1 MRIKNLKLK
10 SAILTLGLSFVLTGC
25 NDYETEIHIDTY
37 KIEKSI
43 ENDEMIEQVSL
54 EIQNEEIEQS
64 DLNEQDEI
72 IEEVI
77 LEQEEVIEYKENI
90 YNTTSLN
97 LREDSNT
104 NCEILTV
111 IDKCQKLVQIED
123 LGEWSYVK
131 YGDLYGYVSNDYIK
145 ELPDEYIEVDIS
157 DQKLKY
163 HNGEEIMLESD
174 VVTGKQNSMD
184 TRIGMF
190 EIYGKQTARYLTG
203 ANYRSYVDY
212 WMPFDGGIGL
222 HDASWRDEFGGEI
235 YINSGS
241 HGCVNLP
248 FDTAKEIYENS
259 EVGTKVLVH
268 K

>member
-10 SAILTLGLSFVLTGC
+10 KAIFTLGLSFVLTGC
-25 NDYETEIHIDTY
+25 NDYEQEKIHIDVY
-37 KIEKSI
+37 NIEKNI
-43 ENDEMIEQVSL
+43 
-54 EIQNEEIEQS
+54 NEEKE
-64 DLNEQDEI
+64 NNI
-72 IEEVI
+72 IEKTEMGI
-77 LEQEEVIEYKENI
+77 LQNAQQVLLEKTEIIEYKENI
-90 YNTTSLN
+90 YNIASLN

-104 NCEILTV
+104 NCGIITV
-111 IDKCQKLVQIED
+111 IDKCQKLIQIED

-131 YGDLYGYVSNDYIK
+131 YGDLFGYVSNEYIK
-145 ELPDEYIEVDIS
+145 ELPDKYIEVDIS
-157 DQKLKY
+157 DQNIKY

-190 EIYGKQTARYLTG
+190 EIYGKQTARYLMG
-203 ANYRSYVDY
+203 NSYVDY

-248 FDTAKEIYENS
+248 FEIAKQIYENS

>member
-1 MRIKNLKLK
+1 MKLKNLKLK
-10 SAILTLGLSFVLTGC
+10 KAIFTIGMSCLITGC
-25 NDYETEIHIDTY
+25 KEYELKEINVETQEIVQDKLAYIDNDIIV
-37 KIEKSI
+37 IS
-43 ENDEMIEQVSL
+43 
-54 EIQNEEIEQS
+54 EEI
-64 DLNEQDEI
+64 
-72 IEEVI
+72 V
-77 LEQEEVIEYKENI
+77 EYKENI
-90 YNTTSLN
+90 YTTANLN
-97 LREDSNT
+97 LRKDANT
-104 NCEILTV
+104 DCEIITV
-111 IDKCQKLVQIED
+111 IDKCQKVVQIED

-131 YGDLYGYVSNDYIK
+131 YNDLYGYVNNNYIK
-145 ELPDEYIEVDIS
+145 ELPDNYIEVDIN
-157 DQKLKY
+157 DQKLEY
-163 HNGEEIMLESD
+163 HIGEEIILESD

-190 EIYGKQTARYLTG
+190 EIYGKQTERFLMG
-203 ANYRSYVDY
+203 RWYVDY

-248 FDTAKEIYENS
+248 FDTAKEIYDNS

>member
-1 MRIKNLKLK
+1 MKLKNLRLK
-10 SAILTLGLSFVLTGC
+10 KAIFVIGMSCLITGC
-25 NDYETEIHIDTY
+25 NKYEEKEIA
-37 KIEKSI
+37 IEMEDISK
-43 ENDEMIEQVSL
+43 EKLEQP
-54 EIQNEEIEQS
+54 
-64 DLNEQDEI
+64 EI
-72 IEEVI
+72 INDVKLLEEQI
-77 LEQEEVIEYKENI
+77 IEYKENI
-90 YNTTSLN
+90 YTTANLN
-97 LREDSNT
+97 LRETGNIEE
-104 NCEILTV
+104 NIITV

-131 YGDLYGYVSNDYIK
+131 YGDLFGYVSNKYIK
-145 ELPDEYIEVDIS
+145 ELPEDYIEVDIS
-157 DQKLKY
+157 DQNIKY
-163 HNGEEIMLESD
+163 HIGEEIILESD

-190 EIYGKQTARYLTG
+190 EIYGKQTARYLMG
-203 ANYRSYVDY
+203 NSYVDY

-248 FDTAKEIYENS
+248 FEIAKQIYETS

>member
-1 MRIKNLKLK
+1 MKVKNLKLK
-10 SAILTLGLSFVLTGC
+10 KAILTLGLSFVLTGC
-25 NDYETEIHIDTY
+25 NNYENETINIEVY
-37 KIEKSI
+37 NIEKNI
-43 ENDEMIEQVSL
+43 NDEKESNITKKTETSILEENIEQVSL
-54 EIQNEEIEQS
+54 IEQT
-64 DLNEQDEI
+64 EI
-72 IEEVI
+72 
-77 LEQEEVIEYKENI
+77 IEYKENI

-97 LREDSNT
+97 LREDSNID
-104 NCEILTV
+104 CEIITV
-111 IDKCQKLVQIED
+111 IDKCQKLIQIEK
-123 LGEWSYVK
+123 LGEWSFVK
-131 YGDLYGYVSNDYIK
+131 YGDLYGYVSNKYIK
-145 ELPDEYIEVDIS
+145 ELPDKYIEIDIS

-190 EIYGKQTARYLTG
+190 EIYGKQTARYLMG
-203 ANYRSYVDY
+203 NSYVDY

-222 HDASWRDEFGGEI
+222 HDASWRNEFGGEI

>member
-1 MRIKNLKLK
+1 MKLKNLKLK
-10 SAILTLGLSFVLTGC
+10 KAIFTIGMSCLITGC
-25 NDYETEIHIDTY
+25 KEYELKEINVETQEIVQDKLAYIDNDIIV
-37 KIEKSI
+37 IS
-43 ENDEMIEQVSL
+43 
-54 EIQNEEIEQS
+54 EEI
-64 DLNEQDEI
+64 
-72 IEEVI
+72 V
-77 LEQEEVIEYKENI
+77 EYKENI
-90 YNTTSLN
+90 YTTANLN
-97 LREDSNT
+97 LRKDANT
-104 NCEILTV
+104 DCEIITV
-111 IDKCQKLVQIED
+111 IDKCQKVARIED

-131 YGDLYGYVSNDYIK
+131 YNDLYGYVNNSYINK
-145 ELPDEYIEVDIS
+145 LPDNYIEVDIS
-157 DQKLKY
+157 EQNIKY
-163 HNGEEIMLESD
+163 HIGEEIILDSD

-190 EIYGKQTARYLTG
+190 EIYGKQTARFLMG
-203 ANYRSYVDY
+203 RWYVDY

-248 FDTAKEIYENS
+248 FDTAKEIYDNS